1 MGKKKTIKFTT
12 TFSDRNV
19 PKVYR
24 NTVQWGKEGFPNGI
38 YLDYSYEPPEKTEH
52 IIICGKNLLSDN
64 DAFLE
69 KNKIF
74 KTLNNIQINYF
85 DVVLWEDNY
94 LNLKK
99 KLLDPSH
106 KSPTYQTRRIGEFWV
121 DYDDSHLYDEE
132 GSGEYREESECVG
145 ENDFVH
151 MINFQ
156 VLVDSEEFSQIS
168 KKIKESKNNLNFEFT
183 INFYDR
189 GIAEHDENKSG
200 GGIINDIIDFKLL
213 L

>member
-1 MGKKKTIKFTT
+1 MGKKETIKFTT
-12 TFSDRNV
+12 TFSDRNI
-19 PKVYR
+19 PKGIKNNVH
-24 NTVQWGKEGFPNGI
+24 WGGGCPNGI

-52 IIICGKNLLSDN
+52 FTIKGKNLLSDN

-85 DVVLWEDNY
+85 DIVLWEDNY

-121 DYDDSHLYDEE
+121 DYDDSHLYDVE

-156 VLVDSEEFSQIS
+156 VLVDSEEFNQIF
-168 KKIKESKNNLNFEFT
+168 KKIKKSGTNSNYEFT
-183 INFYDR
+183 INFNDW
-189 GIAEHDENKSG
+189 GIAEHDENKHVTTA
-200 GGIINDIIDFKLL
+200 DVIDFKIL
-213 L
+213 